1 MRDEF
6 TERYVVHGRI
16 NFVMVSASMF
26 ADFYTDTFAPEDPTE
41 TYQLLQGFHTRS
53 VEAGRGLWDLSR
65 IVQGSA
71 LRRGLFETRDTA
83 TLVPEL
89 ERNEEGWGFL
99 EQFRSPLD
107 EFGWRS
113 DVLELTAP
121 TWREDLTSPLNT
133 LQGYVHLDS
142 DADPDVRL
150 QEAVQTGERLLAQ
163 ARDRLTSDDD
173 KLARFNELYEMA
185 CHYLKP
191 DRGPQLLYRSGRQRC
206 HASPDPGAWETHG
219 K

>member
-53 VEAGRGLWDLSR
+53 VEADRGLWDLNR
-65 IVQGSA
+65 VVQGSA

-99 EQFRSPLD
+99 EQFRGPLD
-107 EFGWRS
+107 DFGGS
-113 DVLELTAP
+113 ATF
-121 TWREDLTSPLNT
+121 SSCPLR
-133 LQGYVHLDS
+133 G
-142 DADPDVRL
+142 
-150 QEAVQTGERLLAQ
+150 GEKTRRAL
-163 ARDRLTSDDD
+163 
-173 KLARFNELYEMA
+173 
-185 CHYLKP
+185 
-191 DRGPQLLYRSGRQRC
+191 
-206 HASPDPGAWETHG
+206 
-219 K
+219 